1 MAELTQAIGEMYRSD
16 EYKALMSLNN
26 QMTFMHMLKIDRDEE
41 THSAFLSHVFRTI
54 PSQQVNSFENN
65 PVESPVLLLMRL
77 LAMKAQQQVESC
89 DSINK
94 MTLSDLMEKKLWS
107 NLMTNECSVSVSKVK
122 TEDYNQTDS
131 QKGRADIVI
140 DSYVKYHDGSEP
152 FKVRIIIEN
161 KIDSKEGQGQC
172 KRYYDYYD
180 NNHNS
185 KVMARDG
192 VKENVFVFLAPH
204 SPESTSDK
212 HFIKIDY
219 SDLLRYVFRPMLNN
233 RSAYSENILQAIEI
247 YIKTIT
253 SLRNNQIAMD
263 EEYITLVK
271 RFFAKNEQLIEQ
283 VIEVVAGE
291 STKKKFR
298 EAKATRTKYRVEY
311 KHNGTLYEYPV
322 EDTPLSKVALQVA
335 YVLARAGWTAN
346 DIEAEFGGLF
356 KNGKFL
362 NDQYIDKAEEI
373 EIGGKKYWIKNNV
386 WTETSNTSNY
396 AKRLFEK
403 ISDIEGLSYTKI

>member
-1 MAELTQAIGEMYRSD
+1 M
-16 EYKALMSLNN
+16 
-26 QMTFMHMLKIDRDEE
+26 
-41 THSAFLSHVFRTI
+41 
-54 PSQQVNSFENN
+54 
-65 PVESPVLLLMRL
+65 
-77 LAMKAQQQVESC
+77 
-89 DSINK
+89 
-94 MTLSDLMEKKLWS
+94 
-107 NLMTNECSVSVSKVK
+107 
-122 TEDYNQTDS
+122 
-131 QKGRADIVI
+131 
-140 DSYVKYHDGSEP
+140 
-152 FKVRIIIEN
+152 
-161 KIDSKEGQGQC
+161 
-172 KRYYDYYD
+172 
-180 NNHNS
+180 
-185 KVMARDG
+185 
-192 VKENVFVFLAPH
+192 
-204 SPESTSDK
+204 
-212 HFIKIDY
+212 
-219 SDLLRYVFRPMLNN
+219 LRYVFRPMLNN
-233 RSAYSENILQAIEI
+233 RSAYSGSILQAIEI

-311 KHNGTLYEYPV
+311 KHNGTLYKYPV

-346 DIEAEFGGLF
+346 DIEGEFGGLF

-386 WTETSNTSNY
+386 WTESSNTSNY